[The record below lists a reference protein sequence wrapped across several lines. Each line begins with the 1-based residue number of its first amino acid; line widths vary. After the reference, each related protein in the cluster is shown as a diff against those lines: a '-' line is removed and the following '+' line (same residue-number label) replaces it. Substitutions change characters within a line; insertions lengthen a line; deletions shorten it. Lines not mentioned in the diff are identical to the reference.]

1 MNYAPKNSKLFV
13 GEEQLQYNPFQSV
26 ALEKDYNKKKL

>member
-1 MNYAPKNSKLFV
+1 MLQKNSKLFV

-26 ALEKDYNKKKL
+26 ALEKDYN

>member
-1 MNYAPKNSKLFV
+1 MNYASKNSKLFM

-26 ALEKDYNKKKL
+26 ALEKGL